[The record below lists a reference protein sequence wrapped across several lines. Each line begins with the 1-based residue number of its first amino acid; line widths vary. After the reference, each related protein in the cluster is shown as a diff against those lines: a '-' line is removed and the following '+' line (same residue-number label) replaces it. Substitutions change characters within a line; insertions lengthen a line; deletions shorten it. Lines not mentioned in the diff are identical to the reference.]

1 MKIAKTTFDYAKYA
15 ENCVKCAK
23 CVPTCTIHRVSRD
36 ETTSPRGFIH
46 LLSCVQNGSLKLDK
60 QAKKIFESCFLC
72 THCVS
77 VCPSKVP
84 TDLMIE
90 QARAEIKAQLGMAFY
105 KKAIFFILKR
115 RGLMNLLARLGF
127 VFKVCGF
134 AEEKNGMRARFS
146 MPMIKKDRLLPS
158 LKSRSFLET
167 YPERIDFDGERQ
179 VAIFIGCFANYVYTS
194 VGDSL
199 LYILKRLKINAFIP
213 KDQLCCGAP
222 SYFTGDLETTKWL
235 IKYNIE
241 YFELFIDTVEAV
253 LVPEATCSSM
263 IIHDWL
269 RVLEGEPQWQERA
282 RKIIAKVVIASKWLH
297 KETDLLKLLPEN
309 EGEKLVVTYHD
320 PCHAKQ
326 TQGVFKEPRALI
338 GKGYTLREMENAD
351 QCCGFG
357 GLTIQSDRFELA
369 QMAGREKSAMIIATG
384 ADIVS
389 AECSACRLQLG
400 NALFERHSDMD
411 FAHPLELA
419 AQQLKNAAEQ
429 LKNTADA
436 GARNG

>member
-1 MKIAKTTFDYAKYA
+1 MKTVFDYAA
-15 ENCVKCAK
+15 LANECVKCAK
-23 CVPTCTIHRVSRD
+23 CIPNCTIHRVSRD

-46 LLSCVQNGSLKLDK
+46 LLSCVQNGTLKLDK
-60 QAKKIFESCFLC
+60 HAKKIFESCFLC

-77 VCPSKVP
+77 VCPSQVP

-90 QARAEIKAQLGMAFY
+90 QARAEIKTQLGLAFY
-105 KKAIFFILKR
+105 KRAIFFILKR
-115 RGLMNLLARLGF
+115 RGLTNLLARLGF

-134 AEEKNGMRARFS
+134 SEEKNGMRARFS

-179 VAIFIGCFANYVYTS
+179 VAIFIGCFANYIYTG

-199 LYILKRLKINAFIP
+199 LYILKHLKINAFIP

-222 SYFTGDLETTKWL
+222 SYFTGDLQTTKWL

-241 YFELFIDTVEAV
+241 YFELFIGTVEAV

-269 RVLEGEPQWQERA
+269 RVLEGEPEWQERA

-297 KETDLLKLLPEN
+297 KQTDLLKLLPEN
-309 EGEKLVVTYHD
+309 IGDQLTVTYHD
-320 PCHAKQ
+320 PCHARQ
-326 TQGVFKEPRALI
+326 TQGVHKEPRALLSM
-338 GKGYTLREMENAD
+338 GYKLREMENPA

-369 QMAGREKSAMIIATG
+369 QAAGREKSEMIIATN

-411 FAHPLELA
+411 FAHPLELV
-419 AQQLKNAAEQ
+419 AQHLKNAA
-429 LKNTADA
+429 DA
-436 GARNG
+436 NAAASVANG